1 MFQALGM
8 VEDESDVQAAKVLR
22 EEVRADIAEFDE
34 NEQQT
39 NKEPEF
45 DLNKLESE
53 FKIIETEVTKIKA

>member
-1 MFQALGM
+1 M